1 MRAFRLSL
9 TTTLTESQTRA
20 AWALIVFAAIQV
32 ADGMLTAAGAAQ
44 YGSSIEANP
53 LLLFLFGA
61 VGVSATL
68 VATKLFAILCATMLH
83 LCAKYRALT
92 ILTVVY
98 VLTAIL
104 PWTLVLAS

>member
-1 MRAFRLSL
+1 MSALRLSL
-9 TTTLTESQTRA
+9 TTTLTRSQTRA

-32 ADGMLTAAGAAQ
+32 ADGVLTAAGASQ

-68 VATKLFAILCATMLH
+68 VATKLFAILCATTLH

-98 VLTAIL
+98 VVAAIV
-104 PWTLVLAS
+104 PWTFILTS